1 MLVVNA
7 EETHLDANN
16 QFQVDYLVEYI
27 ERLEAQAN
35 DEQLQQSLNQTVPS
49 HVKLSSIL
57 SADEL
62 TMLTQLFYP
71 QPKM

>member
-35 DEQLQQSLNQTVPS
+35 DEQLQLGLNQTIPS
-49 HVKLSSIL
+49 FVKLSSIL

-71 QPKM
+71 KPKM